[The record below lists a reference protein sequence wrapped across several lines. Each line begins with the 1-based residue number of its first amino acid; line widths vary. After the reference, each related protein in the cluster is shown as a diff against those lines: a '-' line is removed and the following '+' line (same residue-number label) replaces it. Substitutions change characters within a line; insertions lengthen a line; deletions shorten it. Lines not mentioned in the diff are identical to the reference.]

1 MKVRKAK
8 SSRSTRSLSIAVNA
22 HRMAD
27 PETTLLV
34 SREVAHI
41 FHGFRLNPVGES
53 VVIGELGHNMSQLW
67 TLGDAV
73 AQSRGLIIFK
83 PTSKQVRDN
92 ADMVLLR
99 VPASG
104 AYLSECITGEKK

>member
-1 MKVRKAK
+1 MKSKKVK
-8 SSRSTRSLSIAVNA
+8 SSRIKRSLSEAMSGG
-22 HRMAD
+22 RMAD

-41 FHGFRLNPVGES
+41 FGGFRLNPVGET
-53 VVIGELGHNMSQLW
+53 VVMGEAGPNMSQLW
-67 TLGDAV
+67 TLGDAI

-83 PTSKQVRDN
+83 PTRAQVRDN

-104 AYLSECITGEKK
+104 AYLSECLTGGKK